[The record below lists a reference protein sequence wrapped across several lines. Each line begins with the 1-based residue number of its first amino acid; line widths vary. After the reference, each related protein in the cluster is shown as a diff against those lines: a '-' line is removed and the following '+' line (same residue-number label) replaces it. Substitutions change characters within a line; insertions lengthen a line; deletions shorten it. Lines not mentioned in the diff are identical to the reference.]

1 MYDYGVHADS
11 VCRYS
16 FPLTIIL
23 YLGKHHLGLS
33 VRPGEAEGASGCG
46 QVGGVWRELGLD
58 SGTRLLPDPP

>member
-1 MYDYGVHADS
+1 MTVVFMLIACVGIH
-11 VCRYS
+11 

-23 YLGKHHLGLS
+23 YLGEHHLGLS